1 MTGSLIVIVAVV
13 LLIAALAPA
22 HRRSVTPFRPGA
34 DLSADRD
41 RQRLEVELT
50 AVAQRQV
57 RGPRRVARLLGA
69 GASAAP
75 HFRLSWR

>member
-41 RQRLEVELT
+41 RQRLDEELT

-57 RGPRRVARLLGA
+57 RDPRRVARLLGA
-69 GASAAP
+69 GASATP
-75 HFRLSWR
+75 FFRLSWR